1 MAELV
6 ATAGAAALPA
16 AASAAAAKKSKKTA
30 ALNEAPRF
38 GRVKTNLKVR
48 WDIFWDNF
56 HIFLRGIQNFV
67 PN

>member
-6 ATAGAAALPA
+6 ANAGAAAPPA
-16 AASAAAAKKSKKTA
+16 AAAAKKSKKTA

-48 WDIFWDNF
+48 ST
-56 HIFLRGIQNFV
+56 
-67 PN
+67 

>member
-48 WDIFWDNF
+48 
-56 HIFLRGIQNFV
+56 
-67 PN
+67 